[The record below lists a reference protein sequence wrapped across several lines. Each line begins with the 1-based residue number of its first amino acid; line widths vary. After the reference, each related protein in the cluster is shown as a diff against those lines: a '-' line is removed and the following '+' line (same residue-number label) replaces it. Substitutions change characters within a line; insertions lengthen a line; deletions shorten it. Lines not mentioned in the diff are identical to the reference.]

1 MVAAFFAAPAMAGD
15 CGQCC
20 DPCCEDATLNSVD
33 GAMTFGE
40 FPANINFDFVKQG
53 NQEAWTFGFAK
64 ANPIATNAFNLEKNQ
79 VAGALFDK
87 GIGQT
92 QLLKDGGSGDRKDND
107 LASTQVANIEII
119 QSGNQVAR
127 AVGAGVANNQVNIKT
142 SQTPCSC

>member
-1 MVAAFFAAPAMAGD
+1 MAGECPRD
-15 CGQCC
+15 PCC
-20 DPCCEDATLNSVD
+20 DPCCEDATLNSID
-33 GAMTFGE
+33 GAMTFGK

-64 ANPIATNAFNLEKNQ
+64 ANPIARNAFILDKDQ

-87 GIGQT
+87 GVDKNATLMATGGHQGQD
-92 QLLKDGGSGDRKDND
+92 QKEKD

-127 AVGAGVANNQVNIKT
+127 AVGAGIADNQVNIKT
-142 SQTPCSC
+142 RQSPCAC